1 MDNNNSAAALE
12 RKANWHG
19 PRQMN
24 MIFYTGIMMLLASCL
39 AGGSTNTILPAI
51 CAQNGWDI
59 DFMRTMAG
67 IGAMCSVIGVFTFGT
82 VIAKKGAKFAITLA
96 LFVTAACVILYGY
109 APTMPIFVGM
119 IFVIGFLSGGYN
131 GAGAN
136 TLTANW
142 WPTKKGIVLGFSTMA
157 IPLMDIVWQPFIPQ
171 AFGRFGVGPT
181 MVGVAVIVVILAV
194 ICITRIKNTPEE
206 ANEFP
211 DGDPGFGENMAA
223 VIQEMREYK
232 SPFTAG
238 KVFFSRAT
246 FDVGLGLGLCYMC
259 GMSYIAS
266 IVPRLLSLGYEY
278 PFAVIVLMVCGG
290 GFGIFGS
297 YLTGML
303 DQKFGTKRA
312 TMIFS
317 AVMALGM
324 VLALCHGVSVIFV
337 WCAGAVYSSMMGG
350 LGNLIPSY
358 VITIFGRWDYI
369 AAWRIIGAITF
380 CFAGVGI
387 MMTGLFHGN
396 FTAMYIFNIVC
407 LVVAFI
413 ILTNSKDKMIGK
425 AG

>member
-1 MDNNNSAAALE
+1 MDNSNAAAVQG
-12 RKANWHG
+12 KANWHG
-19 PRQMN
+19 PKQVR
-24 MIFYTGIMMLLASCL
+24 MIFYTGILMFFSACL

-82 VIAKKGAKFAITLA
+82 VIAKKGARFTIALA
-96 LFVTAACVILYGY
+96 LFATAVCVILYGY
-109 APTMPIFVGM
+109 APTMAIFVAM

-136 TLTANW
+136 ALTANW
-142 WPTKKGIVLGFSTMA
+142 WPLKKGIVLGFSTMA
-157 IPLMDIVWQPFIPQ
+157 IPLMDVLWQPFIPQ
-171 AFGRFGVGPT
+171 AFGAIGVGPT
-181 MVGVAVIVVILAV
+181 MIGVAVVVAV
-194 ICITRIKNTPEE
+194 VAIIAVTRIKNTPEE
-206 ANEFP
+206 VGEHP
-211 DGDPGFGENMAA
+211 DGDPDFSENMGA
-223 VIQEMREYK
+223 VVKEMREYK

-238 KVFFSRAT
+238 KVFFSRAN

-266 IVPRLLSLGYEY
+266 IVPRLLSLGYQY
-278 PFAVIVLMVCGG
+278 PFAVVVLMVCGG

-303 DQKFGTKRA
+303 DQKFGTKKA

-317 AVMALGM
+317 AIMALGM
-324 VLALCHGVSVIFV
+324 VLALFHGVSVVFV

-396 FTAMYIFNIVC
+396 FQAMYIFNIVC
-407 LVVAFI
+407 LAVAFV